1 MGRIDD
7 TQGNADVTFIIMYDI
22 SDGYTRK
29 SVAGYLLR
37 EGCLRVQHSVFMG
50 NLPYSSMKLIVQ
62 TLKDIKQAYDNDDS
76 YIIVPLRK
84 ESLDAM
90 VAMGNRTNLDMVLR
104 QRHVVFL

>member
-1 MGRIDD
+1 
-7 TQGNADVTFIIMYDI
+7 MYDI